1 MVFDLMYERDIVF
14 IFRGAISMREGV
26 NEVFAQSQLL
36 YVRIKICS
44 NQSV

>member
-1 MVFDLMYERDIVF
+1 MVFALMYERDFVF
-14 IFRGAISMREGV
+14 IFSMREGV